1 MEYQSKNVFFAKANL
16 AAAVLDITAGTTP
29 ELAHLEPR
37 VGSHY
42 KRSGTGFGVTQN
54 CSTPPSLEPVPA
66 IYRR

>member
-37 VGSHY
+37 VGSRY
-42 KRSGTGFGVTQN
+42 KRSGTGLKVT
-54 CSTPPSLEPVPA
+54 
-66 IYRR
+66 